1 MKYLLDTCVIEELI
15 KHQPN
20 PDVIAFV
27 DSLEHED
34 IYLSAITV
42 GEITKGIHLIGDPHR
57 KRELEDWLRDFFLV
71 RFDGHILS
79 LDTEIFIRWGRL
91 SADLER
97 IGLPPAPSIDS
108 LIAATALT
116 HQMILVT
123 MNEDDFN
130 HTGLEI
136 VNPW

>member
-15 KHQPN
+15 KIQPN
-20 PDVIAFV
+20 TEVIAFV

-34 IYLSAITV
+34 IFLSVITV
-42 GEITKGIHLIGDPHR
+42 GELTKGIHLLNDPDQ

-71 RFDGHILS
+71 RFDGHILP
-79 LDTEIFIRWGRL
+79 LDTDIFIRWGEL
-91 SADLER
+91 AAGMEQL
-97 IGLPPAPSIDS
+97 GLPPAPSIDS

-116 HQMILVT
+116 HQMVLVT
-123 MNEDDFN
+123 MNDGDFGN
-130 HTGLEI
+130 TGLEI

>member
-15 KHQPN
+15 KIQPN

-42 GEITKGIHLIGDPHR
+42 GEITKGIHLIGDPNR